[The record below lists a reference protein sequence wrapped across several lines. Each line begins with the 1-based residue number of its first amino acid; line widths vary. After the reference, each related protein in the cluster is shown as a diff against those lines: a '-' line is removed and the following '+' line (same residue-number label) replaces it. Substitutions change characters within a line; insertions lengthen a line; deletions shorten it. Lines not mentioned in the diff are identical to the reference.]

1 MINKNQVQEKT
12 GNLRLSSKLSRLSY
26 STVDRWDVI
35 SNDGGM
41 SKSSSLVLSA
51 IGMES
56 SSAQ

>member
-1 MINKNQVQEKT
+1 METPRTRKKKR
-12 GNLRLSSKLSRLSY
+12 NLRLSSKLSRLSY
-26 STVDRWDVI
+26 SAVDRWDGV
-35 SNDGGM
+35 SSDGGM